1 MFELDRRGALIGAF
15 VLTLAGCGSRGS
27 GAAATNSPSGTG
39 AELSSAFKA
48 LEEKSGGRL
57 GAYVLDTQTGFGS
70 GWRIDER
77 FAHCS
82 SFKLSLAAMFLSRA
96 ERGDVDLGEV
106 LRWSEADLMQNSDYS
121 REHVREGATI
131 EQLSRATLVYS
142 DNTAANVLLRR
153 AGGPQQL
160 TGFWRSLGD
169 KVSRLDRLEPKLNE
183 IPAGSEMDTTTPAAM
198 AATVAKLAHGNALG
212 PQAREKLRGW
222 MIEVETGARRIR
234 AGLPKDWI
242 AGDKTGT
249 GMGEKRHTYVDLAFA
264 GPKGRAPLVI
274 ASYYEPVLPRDMEA
288 MDPAAEAVL
297 AEVGRIAAASLAP
310 PSVALLGGLEV
321 A

>member
-1 MFELDRRGALIGAF
+1 MSNEAGTDLSGAF
-15 VLTLAGCGSRGS
+15 R
-27 GAAATNSPSGTG
+27 
-39 AELSSAFKA
+39 A
-48 LEEKSGGRL
+48 LEEKAGGRL
-57 GAYVLDTQTGFGS
+57 GAYVLDTQTGLGS

-106 LRWSEADLMQNSDYS
+106 LRWSEADIMPNSDYS
-121 REHVREGATI
+121 RKHVGKGATI
-131 EQLSRATLVYS
+131 EDLSRATLVYS

-169 KVSRLDRLEPKLNE
+169 EVSRLDRLEPQLNE
-183 IPAGSEMDTTTPAAM
+183 TPAGSEMDTTTPAAM
-198 AATVAKLAHGNALG
+198 AATVAKMVHGNALG
-212 PQAREKLRGW
+212 QQARETLRGW

-264 GPKGRAPLVI
+264 GPKGRAPLII
-274 ASYYEPVLPRDMEA
+274 ASYYEPVLPKDTESMN
-288 MDPAAEAVL
+288 PAAEAVL
-297 AEVGRIAAASLAP
+297 AEVGRIAAASLAA

-321 A
+321 V